1 MGKEKIHLLYLLF
14 RDCSTFA
21 FDEKNKR
28 SKRDMKVDVYT
39 AAVPRQIGGM
49 DGMTDTHIR
58 AFVNSCLP
66 PPPPLTR
73 YNILYRFATA
83 SGWSDGSTCLLTLP
97 HTLADVSAIKVVD
110 ASTGVFRMCLTLT
123 TRDEEISSGRMKD
136 IH

>member
-1 MGKEKIHLLYLLF
+1 
-14 RDCSTFA
+14 
-21 FDEKNKR
+21 
-28 SKRDMKVDVYT
+28 MKVDVYT
-39 AAVPRQIGGM
+39 AAVPCQTGEM
-49 DGMTDTHIR
+49 DGMNDTHTR
-58 AFVNSCLP
+58 AFVNSCL

-97 HTLADVSAIKVVD
+97 HTLADVSAVKVVD
-110 ASTGVFRMCLTLT
+110 TSAGVFHMYLTLT

>member
-1 MGKEKIHLLYLLF
+1 MLL
-14 RDCSTFA
+14 T
-21 FDEKNKR
+21 KR
-28 SKRDMKVDVYT
+28 ISEVKGTMKVDVYT
-39 AAVPRQIGGM
+39 AAVPRQIGEM
-49 DGMTDTHIR
+49 DGMNDTHTQ

-66 PPPPLTR
+66 SPPPLTR

-97 HTLADVSAIKVVD
+97 HTLADVSAVKVVD
-110 ASTGVFRMCLTLT
+110 ASTGVFRMYLTLT